1 MLRLWEGCPI
11 AVPIPVREETTAMFT
26 YLEGL
31 PADTLGLVA
40 SGPLT
45 HEDYAGLETRVETML
60 GHGPLKAL
68 YVLEDDVSEF
78 SPRAIWDDQV
88 FTWNHLR
95 DFSHFA
101 VVTDLTWARIMAW
114 LIAPIMPVRM
124 KLFTK
129 AQMDAAKAWIAA
141 PD

>member
-1 MLRLWEGCPI
+1 
-11 AVPIPVREETTAMFT
+11 MFT
-26 YLEGL
+26 YIEGL
-31 PADTLGLVA
+31 PADTLGLIA

-45 HEDYAGLETRVETML
+45 HEDYKGLEPRVEAML

-68 YVLEDDVSEF
+68 YVIEDDVSEF

-124 KLFTK
+124 KVFAK
-129 AQMDAAKAWIAA
+129 AEMDAAKAWVLS